1 VQAPVP
7 PRTVAPT
14 CDAAACRDDAVEPPE
29 AIHYSLD
36 ETLTLLAALEDA
48 RDALVE
54 TRHLAVVVS
63 AEDEI
68 RVLSRK
74 LGFRDPEGGSDGP

>member
-1 VQAPVP
+1 MPL
-7 PRTVAPT
+7 
-14 CDAAACRDDAVEPPE
+14 DDFEEPPD

-36 ETLTLLAALEDA
+36 EGLTLLAALEDA

-54 TRHLAVVVS
+54 TNQLAVVVS
-63 AEDEI
+63 VEAEI

-74 LGFRDPEGGSDGP
+74 LGFRDPEGDGDGH